1 MSAKGWIAVISFIWT
16 LGWLIW
22 MPVGGQIR
30 AASPDSFGGS
40 FVDSSEMGLAGWA
53 WFPALYFVII
63 GLVVFAG
70 AVIAI
75 IAGWRR
81 EGRRSGNAAPT
92 EG

>member
-1 MSAKGWIAVISFIWT
+1 MSAKGWIAVISFLWT
-16 LGWLIW
+16 VGWVVW

-53 WFPALYFVII
+53 WFPALYFVIL
-63 GLVVFAG
+63 GLVVFA
-70 AVIAI
+70 AALIAI

-81 EGRRSGNAAPT
+81 EGRQPEKDTAPA
-92 EG
+92 E